1 MALTNGLQLL
11 YGIQPLNALPVDAWS
26 GPYDG
31 VTEAAAIAAA
41 NAAIPAGARFVS
53 LGVRL
58 IISGVPKWYW
68 YRDGI
73 SNSDLVEYYSKT
85 DPSTFSYLNTQFFK
99 ITGDI
104 VTGDTLFTKNVTIS
118 GSLSSTSTAY
128 FNDAFFQSATAVA
141 LSGVFYGDGRRL
153 LGSAFD
159 QDEVNAWVRSNSSVA
174 IGFNTLSAKNIYGD
188 FLGSEIFKTNNATE
202 ITTNTA
208 QNSATF
214 HGVFYGDGRRLLG
227 SAFDQD
233 EVNAWVRSNSS
244 VAIGFNTLSAKNIYG
259 DFLGSEIFKTN
270 NATEIATNTAQ
281 SSATFHGV
289 FYGDGRRLLGSA
301 FDQDSVNSWVRSNS
315 SVATGFDT
323 LSSKTING
331 DFLGTTLFKTQSAT
345 TITTNT
351 AAGSSTFHGVYYGNG
366 EFLDN
371 VTVGNRRFEYIP
383 SIGSTPAYS
392 YSGTTRSVYTTPGN
406 SLWKI
411 VKMEYDTDGTVLG
424 LSAAVNVTWTGRA
437 GHTYSL

>member
-202 ITTNTA
+202 I
-208 QNSATF
+208 
-214 HGVFYGDGRRLLG
+214 
-227 SAFDQD
+227 
-233 EVNAWVRSNSS
+233 
-244 VAIGFNTLSAKNIYG
+244 
-259 DFLGSEIFKTN
+259 
-270 NATEIATNTAQ
+270 ATNTAQ

-315 SVATGFDT
+315 SVATGFVT